1 RTQVAGEWS
10 FATLLERVREV
21 CIGAYAHQDVPFEK
35 LVEELQPD
43 RSLNHTP
50 LFQVVFVLQNAP
62 VTLHFPGLTIRPMKV
77 DFGLTHWDLTFS
89 MEETEDALQ
98 GTLEYN
104 TGIFDAPTVE
114 QLLKSYESILRE
126 IVDQPERQLLDIP
139 LTPGVEESYPAG
151 LLNSANEYS
160 SEQFI
165 F

>member
-1 RTQVAGEWS
+1 
-10 FATLLERVREV
+10 VREV

-62 VTLHFPGLTIRPMKV
+62 VTLHFPGLTIKPMKV

-89 MEETEDALQ
+89 MEETEDELQ

-104 TGIFDAPTVE
+104 TSIFDARTVE
-114 QLLKSYESILRE
+114 QLLESFESILRE
-126 IVDQPERQLLDIP
+126 IVDEPELQLLDIP
-139 LTPGVEESYPAG
+139 LKPDVQENYQAG
-151 LLNSANEYS
+151 LLNPAHEYS
-160 SEQFI
+160 SEQFM